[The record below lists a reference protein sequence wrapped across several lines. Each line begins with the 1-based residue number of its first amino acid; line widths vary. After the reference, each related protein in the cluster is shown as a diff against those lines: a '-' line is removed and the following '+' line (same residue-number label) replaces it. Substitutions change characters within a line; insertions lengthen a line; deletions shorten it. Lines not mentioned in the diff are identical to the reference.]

1 MHYKSSAVPLAHLSV
16 RSVHGIQGPL
26 SAPSPGRKGPPRSN
40 QPPSPGQ
47 NPRLEERPLRGDLAL
62 STSRHARRK
71 QKTDKQHPH
80 SHGISPSTLKRVA
93 HLVDQG
99 RHSQA
104 AALLCSRGIAERS
117 VETHEKVGKLFPAAP
132 AHQPA
137 SAAFAPTPHVEIET
151 SRLRQ
156 ELLSTPKGLAP
167 GPSGLRVEHLR
178 TVLED
183 RKPTVEAELLE
194 ALTLLTNLAVSGRL
208 PLPLQP
214 FLCGGRLVP
223 VLKKDNGIR
232 PIVVGEL
239 LRSLIAKVALA
250 ELGDGLAD
258 LQPLQVGVGGQG
270 PWAQAAVL
278 TVREWTKALRG
289 GSPNVLVKVDIANAF
304 NSINRSACL
313 QGIRSLAPG
322 LSCGASPNRRT
333 YAGTA

>member
-1 MHYKSSAVPLAHLSV
+1 
-16 RSVHGIQGPL
+16 
-26 SAPSPGRKGPPRSN
+26 
-40 QPPSPGQ
+40 
-47 NPRLEERPLRGDLAL
+47 
-62 STSRHARRK
+62 
-71 QKTDKQHPH
+71 
-80 SHGISPSTLKRVA
+80 
-93 HLVDQG
+93 
-99 RHSQA
+99 
-104 AALLCSRGIAERS
+104 
-117 VETHEKVGKLFPAAP
+117 
-132 AHQPA
+132 
-137 SAAFAPTPHVEIET
+137 
-151 SRLRQ
+151 
-156 ELLSTPKGLAP
+156 
-167 GPSGLRVEHLR
+167 
-178 TVLED
+178 
-183 RKPTVEAELLE
+183 VEAELLE

-304 NSINRSACL
+304 NSINRSTCL

-322 LSCGASPNRRT
+322 LSSWSTWCLSQQTHVCWDGVTIPCTTGVQQGDPCAPALFSAGIHGALEDIAHRYPVIRQVWYLDDDALFGPPLRGLRLNRSKCELYRGPAADAKQIESLLPHPEDFDSWCYLGVPVAET
-333 YAGTA
+333 TSLSSATVIARFDAMITGVTTLNQRFRHKRYSC